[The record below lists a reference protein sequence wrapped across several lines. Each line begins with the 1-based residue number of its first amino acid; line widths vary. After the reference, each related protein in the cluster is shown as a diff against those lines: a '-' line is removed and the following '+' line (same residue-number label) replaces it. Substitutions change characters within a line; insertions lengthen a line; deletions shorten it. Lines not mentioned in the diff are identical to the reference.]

1 MVWGL
6 MINYMK
12 LPIEERLEALAK
24 IPDQVRTYVRKSSLP
39 EDVIRLYVRKSRES
53 FRTRNVDAI

>member
-24 IPDQVRTYVRKSSLP
+24 ISDH
-39 EDVIRLYVRKSRES
+39 RLACTP
-53 FRTRNVDAI
+53 FR